1 VSGQWQDVHVP
12 SAHADISRRRVLL
25 SAAAL
30 ALLGAT
36 AAACGTTTPQPEV
49 DDLTAQYERARADSA
64 LAADAAAGQPVQ
76 APATRALS
84 AVATDRTAHAEALSN
99 ELTRMGAPPASTA
112 TDTTQR
118 TANPGPGTEA
128 DTPAPSVDDVVNALK
143 ESADRASHLAST
155 LSGYRSGLLGS
166 IAASCTAAYTVALGG
181 GQ

>member
-1 VSGQWQDVHVP
+1 MP

-49 DDLTAQYERARADSA
+49 DDLTEQWDRARADSA
-64 LAADAAAGQPVQ
+64 LAADAAAAQSAQ
-76 APATRALS
+76 SAATRALT
-84 AVATDRTAHAEALSN
+84 AVANDRTAHAKALSD
-99 ELTRMGAPPASTA
+99 ELTRMTGTAPADDPAGTTTTSTPSTGADPSA
-112 TDTTQR
+112 
-118 TANPGPGTEA
+118 PG
-128 DTPAPSVDDVVNALK
+128 VDDVVNALK
-143 ESADRASHLAST
+143 QSADSAAGLART
-155 LSGYRSGLLGS
+155 LSGYRAGLLGS